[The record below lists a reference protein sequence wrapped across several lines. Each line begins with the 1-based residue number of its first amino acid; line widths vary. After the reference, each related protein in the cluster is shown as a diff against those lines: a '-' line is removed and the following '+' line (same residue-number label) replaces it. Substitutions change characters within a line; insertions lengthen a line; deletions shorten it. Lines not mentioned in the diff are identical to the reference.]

1 MLETNKKTI
10 MGHEYACTLFP
21 AMKAYKLVRKLFSIL
36 AAENNIDKLIEVDE
50 DGQLILEILS
60 DTVRDDL
67 AITKGTFDNIY
78 SGNLKELIEALKF
91 VVEVNFSDFLG
102 EGGIGNLMQS
112 PQNTK
117 TVSTIK
123 LKMKRAS
130 SAKN

>member
-1 MLETNKKTI
+1 MLETKTKTI
-10 MGHEYACTLFP
+10 MGHEYSCTLFP

-91 VVEVNFSDFLG
+91 VVEVNFSDFLPA
-102 EGGIGNLMQS
+102 EGIGSLMQS
-112 PQNTK
+112 PQAAR
-117 TVSTIK
+117 TVITSK
-123 LKMKRAS
+123 LKTKKAG